1 MAKIEPLRSPV
12 AEAIERHYR
21 DTQWIGGDWRISIGK
36 LGEECERSIW
46 YSFHWASPMERHEG
60 RKVRLFATGNS
71 EEARMIDDLRAIG
84 CDVLD
89 RDEATGKQFEISLL
103 SGIVRGKADGKV
115 SNVPGAEKTEHLL
128 ECKTHNDKNF
138 AKWKKEGVEKA
149 FPSHY
154 AQCQLGM
161 HGLGLTR
168 ALYLVH
174 NKNTDEVDAERIK
187 YDPLAAEKLLAK
199 ADRIAFAPTPPV
211 KQESFAC
218 KWCRHE
224 KTCRYDDFARVNCR
238 TCLHSELTRDGE
250 WRCTAHGR
258 ALTIEEQRAGC
269 KAHLYI
275 PELVPGTQEDA
286 DEESQTVT
294 YSLRVHNGDGATY
307 IDGRDDKPNVP
318 EVQPI
323 GRGRSDMADAG

>member
-21 DTQWIGGDWRISIGK
+21 DVQRPEDDERLRCSK
-36 LGEECERSIW
+36 LGEECERSLW
-46 YSFHWASPMERHEG
+46 YTYRWTTPLERFEG
-60 RKVRLFATGNS
+60 RIERLFQTGHR
-71 EEARMIDDLRAIG
+71 EEERMIADLRAIG
-84 CDVLD
+84 CDVID
-89 RDEATGKQFEISLL
+89 RDPATGEQWRVTFAPWLGGS
-103 SGIVRGKADGKV
+103 ADGKATG
-115 SNVPGAEKTEHLL
+115 VPGAEKTEHLL
-128 ECKTHNDKNF
+128 ECKTHNEKSF
-138 AKWKKEGVEKA
+138 AAWKQKGVELSK
-149 FPSHY
+149 PVHY
-154 AQCQLGM
+154 AQMQLYM

-168 ALYLVH
+168 ALYIAH
-174 NKNTDEVDAERIK
+174 NKNTDEVDAERVK

-199 ADRIAFAPTPPV
+199 AERIAFAPTPLP
-211 KQESFAC
+211 KQESYAC

-275 PELVPGTQEDA
+275 PELVPGEQTDA
-286 DEESQTVT
+286 DEEAQTVT
-294 YSLRVHNGDGATY
+294 YSLRVHSGNGLTY

-318 EVQPI
+318 EVEQ
-323 GRGRSDMADAG
+323 